1 MQIEN
6 EVKKMQT
13 RIQQL
18 EAEEERALK
27 VIQDA
32 KEKALKLLTIK
43 SDQIKLKQQL
53 SNKRKEEHQQKMQK
67 VKSRKMLVGGD
78 SGGGEGFGTSLV
90 TAR

>member
-1 MQIEN
+1 MQIET

-53 SNKRKEEHQQKMQK
+53 SNKRKEEFQQKMQK

-78 SGGGEGFGTSLV
+78 IGGGEGVGTSLV